1 MKCICENGQI
11 EADVG
16 LDDSH
21 WITCPKCK
29 GEGEVPFRLSEFLT
43 EKNWRKGEFGSLK
56 NGCSIIG
63 GIYDYELCKL
73 TLFSERHNYHMKMRE
88 VALEIL
94 EEPKVFN
101 LIYWN
106 DAHERTFAEVHELM
120 LETEQRL
127 YGDQNARRTFQT
139 S

>member
-43 EKNWRKGEFGSLK
+43 EKNWRKGIFGSLK
-56 NGCSIIG
+56 NGCCILG
-63 GIYDYELCKL
+63 GIQDEELCKL
-73 TLFSERHNYHMKMRE
+73 LRDGEKYTYLEKIIEVVSE
-88 VALEIL
+88 ISD
-94 EEPKVFN
+94 N
-101 LIYWN
+101 LSSIASWN
-106 DAHERTFAEVHELM
+106 DAPERTFAEVHELM
-120 LETEQRL
+120 LETEHRL
-127 YGDQNARRTFQT
+127 YGD
-139 S
+139 